1 MTVEK
6 SPTLQ
11 SHLVTESGEGLNQ
24 ILYRRTGGMISM
36 DQYEYIRIAY
46 RVYGKSVRRIARE
59 TGHDR
64 KTIRK
69 VLRGEASG
77 YGERRSQPYPVLGP
91 YLELI
96 DLWLE
101 GDKEA
106 PKKQRHTAT
115 RIYHRLVSEA
125 GFEGGATTV
134 RQYVRQAKIRL
145 GVGSNRSFIPLE
157 PDCGKEAEADWGGAV
172 AVIGGEET
180 RLKFFCMR
188 SKYSGKHFVRC
199 YPCERQVAFFDAH
212 MEAFSFF
219 GGVFRTVVYDNL
231 TSAVE
236 KVLKGKER
244 KEQESFRRF
253 HGYYNFSARF
263 CNVDSGHEKGGV
275 EGLVGFARR
284 NYMVPIPRTESL
296 AELNEQILGSCLK
309 YGSHRIE
316 GREKRVDELF
326 EEEKAHLLALP
337 SHPFSNIET
346 VESKVNP
353 YATVILDKN
362 RYSVPT
368 CYVGLPV
375 KAILGVDRVE
385 VYQRGKKIATHE
397 RLFGNNKWQLN
408 PDHYLELLHQR
419 PGAFDSA
426 RPIKEWRKSWPESL
440 ERLRDKFIAGYGETD
455 GTRDF
460 ILVLMLYR
468 RHKAEEV
475 DAAVRLAVEN
485 GVSSSAGVKHLLL
498 PSGGCPCKPLSN
510 WPATEPAN
518 VSVYAQLGGVS

>member
-1 MTVEK
+1 
-6 SPTLQ
+6 
-11 SHLVTESGEGLNQ
+11 
-24 ILYRRTGGMISM
+24 MISM
-36 DQYEYIRIAY
+36 DQYEYIRTAH
-46 RVYGKSVRRIARE
+46 RVYGKGVRQIARE

-69 VLRGEASG
+69 VLRGEPSG
-77 YGERRSQPYPVLGP
+77 YGQRRSQPYPALSR

-96 DLWLE
+96 DSWLE

-125 GFEGGATTV
+125 GFEGGETTV
-134 RQYVRQAKIRL
+134 RQYVRQARIRL
-145 GVGSNRSFIPLE
+145 GVGGNTAFIPLE

-172 AVIGGEET
+172 GIIGGEET
-180 RLKFFCMR
+180 RIKFFCMR

-199 YPCERQVAFFDAH
+199 YPCERQTAFFDAH
-212 MEAFSFF
+212 MHAFSFF
-219 GGVFRTVVYDNL
+219 GGVFKTTIYDNL

-236 KVLKGKER
+236 KVLKGKDR
-244 KEQESFRRF
+244 REQEAFRRF
-253 HGYYNFSARF
+253 HGYYNFTARF

-284 NYMVPIPRTESL
+284 NYMVPIPRADSL
-296 AELNEQILGSCLK
+296 EELNEQILNSCLK
-309 YGSHRIE
+309 YGSHRID
-316 GREKRVDELF
+316 GREKTVDELF
-326 EEEKAHLLALP
+326 EDEKAHLLVLP

-385 VYQRGKKIATHE
+385 IYQRGKRVATHG

-408 PDHYLELLHQR
+408 PDHYLDLLHQK

-426 RPIKEWRKSWPESL
+426 RPIKEWRKSWPASL
-440 ERLRDKFIAGYGETD
+440 DRLRDKFVVSHGETD
-455 GTRDF
+455 GTREF
-460 ILVLMLYR
+460 ITVLMLYR
-468 RHKAEEV
+468 EHRAEEV
-475 DAAVRLAVEN
+475 EAAVELAVAN
-485 GVSSSAGVKHLLL
+485 GVSSSAGVKHMLV
-498 PSGGCPCKPLSN
+498 PSNGAGTCERLTG

-518 VSVYAQLGGVS
+518 VSVYGQLGGLS

>member
-1 MTVEK
+1 
-6 SPTLQ
+6 
-11 SHLVTESGEGLNQ
+11 
-24 ILYRRTGGMISM
+24 MISM
-36 DQYEYIRIAY
+36 DQYEYIRTAH
-46 RVYGKSVRRIARE
+46 RVYGKSGHEIARE

-77 YGERRSQPYPVLGP
+77 YGKRQSQPYPVLGP

-96 DLWLE
+96 DSWLE
-101 GDKEA
+101 TDKQA
-106 PKKQRHTAT
+106 PRKQRHTAM
-115 RIYHRLVSEA
+115 RIYRRLVSEA
-125 GFEGGATTV
+125 GFGGGSSTV

-145 GVGSNRSFIPLE
+145 GVGSGKAFIPLE

-172 AVIGGEET
+172 AILGGVES
-180 RLKFFCMR
+180 RVKFFCMR
-188 SKYSGKHFVRC
+188 SRYSGKHFVWC

-212 MEAFSFF
+212 VRAFSFF
-219 GGVFRTVVYDNL
+219 GGVFKTIVYDNL

-236 KVLKGKER
+236 KVLKGKDR
-244 KEQESFRRF
+244 KEQEAFRRF
-253 HGYYNFSARF
+253 RSYYNFGARF

-284 NYMVPIPRTESL
+284 NYMVPIPKAENL
-296 AELNEQILGSCLK
+296 ADLNERILVNCLA
-309 YGSHRIE
+309 YGTHRIE
-316 GREKRVDELF
+316 GREKRVEELF
-326 EEEKAHLLALP
+326 EEETVHLLALP
-337 SHPFSNIET
+337 PHPFSNMET

-375 KAILGVDRVE
+375 RALLGVDQVE
-385 VYQRGKKIATHE
+385 IYQRGKKVAIHG
-397 RLFGNNKWQLN
+397 RVFGNNKWQLN
-408 PDHYLELLHQR
+408 PDHYLDLLHQR
-419 PGAFDSA
+419 PGAFESA
-426 RPIKEWRKSWPESL
+426 RPIREWRKSWPEGL
-440 ERLRDKFIAGYGETD
+440 ERLRDKFMACCGETD

-460 ILVLMLYR
+460 IQVLMLYR
-468 RHKAEEV
+468 SHSAEEV
-475 DAAVRLAVEN
+475 NAAVKLAVQH

-498 PSGGCPCKPLSN
+498 PSNEGGTCKPLGN

-518 VSVYAQLGGVS
+518 VAVYAQLGGLS